1 MATEAQLEE
10 IIKGIEAQSTELKAA
25 RPNLTARRNAM
36 LTSIYTVLGMLV
48 RPPGR
53 PKQLDD
59 LADAFGRLGGQV
71 EKLVDNVE
79 VIARKRLPELWESS
93 AGLSARE
100 VVSATGKLM
109 DRTQPAM
116 RMAAKALR
124 EHAEQVRELAGQH
137 ERRYNRLVNVYN
149 ETAAADSREK
159 LKDLAERALR
169 LFELNQQV
177 YRNSLK
183 ANDKLIKELKEVQR
197 RAVAQRFE
205 GMGAVNAVLLATA
218 TKGGKF
224 KTILTED
231 EAKKAADLRKNLSP
245 EENARLSALLSAAP
259 TPEHQAYLLKALA
272 NGYSLDAVG
281 KFAEQI
287 KNKSP
292 EWLAN
297 QPNLITPVAKPTS
310 DNQNNNN
317 QNNNQNQNATDPNAT
332 NQNANDQGQQTPQG
346 GQNPAGSSSPSSSQP
361 GGSDPSGQDPN
372 NTGKSGNDTGNTTGQ
387 NGNTTGNTSDQ
398 SQQPDGDPTG
408 GISARANPYWSDM
421 ATENP
426 EGMANGLN
434 KHSSELGTTY
444 GAREVDRSD
453 NDSVKTAL
461 KDSVAAVD
469 KGHSVPVRI
478 GEGDSQEWMLLI
490 GRDGDE
496 LIFDNPE
503 GKVVRVKEDDFLN
516 GCMGDDKKSAVSSV
530 VLPKDTAK
538 ATASA

>member
-1 MATEAQLEE
+1 MATEAQIKE
-10 IIKGIEAQSTELKAA
+10 IIKIIEAQSEELKSAK
-25 RPNLTARRNAM
+25 PNLTTGRNAM
-36 LTSIYTVLGMLV
+36 LTAIYNVVGVLV
-48 RPPGR
+48 TPPGR
-53 PKQLDD
+53 PNQLED
-59 LADAFGRLGGQV
+59 LAKPFGRLGKQV
-71 EKLVDNVE
+71 EDLVDNVE
-79 VIARKRLPELWESS
+79 RIARKRLPELWESS

-124 EHAEQVRELAGQH
+124 EHADTVRDIRRDH
-137 ERRYNRLVNVYN
+137 EDRNERLRAVYN
-149 ETAAADSREK
+149 EIAAATDREE
-159 LKDLAERALR
+159 LPNLAKRALN
-169 LFELNQQV
+169 LFNLNQQV
-177 YRNSLK
+177 YQRSLK
-183 ANDKLIKELKEVQR
+183 AADKLIKELEEVQR

-205 GMGAVNAVLLATA
+205 NMGAANAVLLAIA

-224 KTILTED
+224 KTILTEA

-259 TPEHQAYLLKALA
+259 TPEHQAYLLKAFA
-272 NGYSLDAVG
+272 NGHSLDAVG

-297 QPNLITPVAKPTS
+297 QPNLITPVVKPTS
-310 DNQNNNN
+310 TDENNNN
-317 QNNNQNQNATDPNAT
+317 QNANDPNAT
-332 NQNANDQGQQTPQG
+332 NQNANDQGQQAQQPGQTPG
-346 GQNPAGSSSPSSSQP
+346 GSTDPASSQP
-361 GGSDPSGQDPN
+361 GGSNPSDAN
-372 NTGKSGNDTGNTTGQ
+372 NTGKSGNETGQDGSATGNNTSQ
-387 NGNTTGNTSDQ
+387 NGNTTDQ
-398 SQQPDGDPTG
+398 SQTPTDGSTG
-408 GISARANPYWSDM
+408 GISAKANPYWADM

-426 EGMANGLN
+426 EGMADGLN
-434 KHSSELGTTY
+434 KHSSELGTSY

-453 NDSVKTAL
+453 SESVKTAL
-461 KDSVAAVD
+461 KDSVDAVD

-496 LIFDNPE
+496 LIFDNPD

-530 VLPKDTAK
+530 VLPKATSTA
-538 ATASA
+538 AASA